1 MRGSCTQYSTTTIR
15 LAWRQNCQQTEYFKG
30 IPYRTIYPFRST
42 TTKPQWDSVYWE
54 RDGAFGESEHEN
66 FMAPLYLKSD
76 MLARTRA
83 YSPLS
88 NRSTHA
94 KPVPGGQTRS
104 IPFVRLTNSI
114 PRLFL
119 CSAASL
125 SHNDQAQ
132 TNNNNGDI
140 GKDGTHSA
148 GTLSVHGGELG
159 GRPSVHDSLTTP
171 IVQTA
176 TYTFENT
183 QQLIDYQEGNYG
195 SYEYGRYGN
204 PTVKVL
210 EDKIK
215 ALEMAED
222 CLVSSSGMNAAC
234 TMLLAL
240 VPKGGHIVTT
250 TDCYRRT
257 RQFIQTFLPKMDITA
272 TVMDPSDLGA
282 LEQALE
288 EHDVSLFF
296 SESPTNPYLRCVDI
310 PKIKALCGPKNAAVV
325 IDSTFATPINQQAI
339 PLGADLVIHSAT
351 KYLGGH
357 QDVLA
362 GSICGRSDLV
372 AEVRRMHNILG
383 GTIDPHAAYLVLR
396 GMKTLDVRVER
407 QNATAMEIAK
417 RLQDHPKISWV
428 HYPGLETHPDHE
440 IAKAQMTG
448 YGGVIS
454 FEVDGDLWRTAALI
468 DAVRLPYIAPS
479 LGGVETLIEQPT
491 VVSYWDQGPE
501 KRAEIGIKD
510 NLIRFSCGIE
520 PMEDIW
526 ADLVQALDTI

>member
-1 MRGSCTQYSTTTIR
+1 VVGLFLWRLFTWRHSQRFTILTT
-15 LAWRQNCQQTEYFKG
+15 
-30 IPYRTIYPFRST
+30 
-42 TTKPQWDSVYWE
+42 
-54 RDGAFGESEHEN
+54 
-66 FMAPLYLKSD
+66 MAPLFISCD
-76 MLARTRA
+76 TLARTRA
-83 YSPLS
+83 YSPL
-88 NRSTHA
+88 NRGLVKANS
-94 KPVPGGQTRS
+94 PGCRTRVV
-104 IPFVRLTNSI
+104 PFVRLTRSI
-114 PRLFL
+114 PHIS
-119 CSAASL
+119 CGAASQEL
-125 SHNDQAQ
+125 HNVQAQ
-132 TNNNNGDI
+132 SNNNNGDV
-140 GKDGTHSA
+140 GHAYQA
-148 GTLSVHGGELG
+148 GTLSVHGGEMN
-159 GRPSVHDSLTTP
+159 GRPKVADSLTCP

-183 QQLIDYQEGNYG
+183 QQLIDYQEGNFG

-215 ALEMAED
+215 ALEVAED

-234 TMLLAL
+234 TMLLSL

-257 RQFIQTFLPKMDITA
+257 RQFIQTFLPKMDIGA
-272 TVMDPSDLGA
+272 TVIDPADLGA
-282 LEQALE
+282 LERALE

-310 PKIKALCGPKNAAVV
+310 PAIKALCGPKNAAVV
-325 IDSTFATPINQQAI
+325 IDSTFATPINQKAI
-339 PLGADLVIHSAT
+339 ELGADLVIHSAT

-362 GSICGRSDLV
+362 GAIAGRADLV
-372 AEVRRMHNILG
+372 AEVRRMHHILG

-407 QNATAMEIAK
+407 QNATAMEIAR
-417 RLQDHPKISWV
+417 RLEAHPKISWV
-428 HYPGLETHPDHE
+428 HYPGLESHPDHA

-448 YGGVIS
+448 FGGVIS
-454 FEVDGDLWRTAALI
+454 FEVDGDLWRTAALV

-479 LGGVETLIEQPT
+479 LGGVESLIEQPT

-526 ADLVQALDTI
+526 ADLAQALDQI